1 MALAED
7 VVPDDDGAADPDGDP
22 ETEDDPDG
30 DGSAGAVVLGSVVGE
45 LLGPPL
51 GSAAELEALG
61 HGEGDG
67 DGDGD
72 GEGEGEG
79 EGVGEGDGD
88 GVGEDASSWHLV
100 SVLAEAVVLT
110 SLTESARA
118 VPVQGASMLR
128 IRKPPASKLS
138 VIARTCAKRI

>member
-7 VVPDDDGAADPDGDP
+7 EVTDDDGAADDEKTDPDGDGDP
-22 ETEDDPDG
+22 ETETETEDDPDG
-30 DGSAGAVVLGSVVGE
+30 DGSAAAVVLGSVVGK

-61 HGEGDG
+61 DGE
-67 DGDGD
+67 GD

-79 EGVGEGDGD
+79 DGALED
-88 GVGEDASSWHLV
+88 GSSWHLL
-100 SVLAEAVVLT
+100 SALAEAVVLT

-118 VPVQGASMLR
+118 MPAQAASMLT

>member
-7 VVPDDDGAADPDGDP
+7 EVTDDDGAADDEKTDPDGEGDP
-22 ETEDDPDG
+22 ETEDNPDG
-30 DGSAGAVVLGSVVGE
+30 DGSVVAVVLGSVVGK

-61 HGEGDG
+61 DGE
-67 DGDGD
+67 GD

-79 EGVGEGDGD
+79 DGALED
-88 GVGEDASSWHLV
+88 GSSWHLL
-100 SVLAEAVVLT
+100 SALAEAVVLT

-118 VPVQGASMLR
+118 MPAQAASMLT